1 MIRFPLRCSLAFSS
15 LEMIN
20 LNLENVFI
28 LGILDQNWLKI
39 KIFSIKYSRL
49 NFSATLQILGI
60 ETTGDVLSAT
70 LKKKHIICYLHFN
83 IRNIL
88 RGLVCETS
96 LYWWARCA
104 DICAPYFFFLFLFFS
119 MHFTLWSIQIDR
131 LKII

>member
-1 MIRFPLRCSLAFSS
+1 MRFPLRCSLAFSS

-20 LNLENVFI
+20 LNPTNIFI

-39 KIFSIKYSRL
+39 KNFSIKYSWL

-60 ETTGDVLSAT
+60 EITGNVLSAT

-88 RGLVCETS
+88 IGLACETS
-96 LYWWARCA
+96 LYSHMCSLL
-104 DICAPYFFFLFLFFS
+104 FFLFFFFWFLFFFPCIL
-119 MHFTLWSIQIDR
+119 HFDQF
-131 LKII
+131 K